1 MFSMKKKLGSSR
13 PKKIKNNALTPLHG
27 VAAAC
32 VIFFLFVGYS
42 LVSREEKA
50 EARSSL
56 DVSEFFEIEVPSRA
70 VAQGEKLR
78 EVPFS
83 KLKWPSQTD
92 ASRFVKNF
100 TAYSGYY
107 AKVNLPAFSP
117 IPIDSLSQSIV
128 DTNAVVENIPLG
140 YRAITVRVDVE
151 SVVEGWAQTGN
162 YVDVIVLKQSTDP
175 DMGVEAKL
183 IAENV
188 KILSSGA
195 SVEGTKNKYAASSPP
210 ATVTLLV
217 SQEDALK
224 IRTAATVGKLTFALR
239 GVGDQSPSTTLS
251 MNQKL
256 LLGGAKSVQGQKTEK
271 RGVAKGPDGKT
282 YVLDGNAEW
291 VRELSTE

>member
-1 MFSMKKKLGSSR
+1 MKKKSVTSK
-13 PKKIKNNALTPLHG
+13 PKKIKTSAVTPLQILIVVG
-27 VAAAC
+27 C
-32 VIFFLFVGYS
+32 VVVLTSALFLRVN
-42 LVSREEKA
+42 VEKNEVRA
-50 EARSSL
+50 SMDDSS
-56 DVSEFFEIEVPSRA
+56 FFEIDVPSRA
-70 VAQGEKLR
+70 VNKGEKIS

-83 KLKWPSQTD
+83 KLKWPAQSELGRYIKSLSQYQ
-92 ASRFVKNF
+92 N
-100 TAYSGYY
+100 YY
-107 AKVNLPAFSP
+107 ANANLPAFTPVS
-117 IPIDSLSQSIV
+117 IDSLSQGYV
-128 DTNAVVENIPLG
+128 DSNAVVENIPAG
-140 YRAITVRVDVE
+140 FRAITVKVDVE

-162 YVDVIVLKQSTDP
+162 YVDVIVLKQSPDP

-195 SVEGTKNKYAASSPP
+195 SAEIARNKSTATAPP

-239 GVGDQSPSTTLS
+239 GLGDQSPSTALS
-251 MNQKL
+251 MNQKI
-256 LLGGAKSVQGQKTEK
+256 LLGGPKNTNAQKSER

-291 VRELSTE
+291 VRELE